1 VRQRSIVDTSALGR
15 AIAGDDEET
24 ATVTVTLDVF
34 GEPLSEDFDVPAGP
48 TRPRRLLP
56 VVQALADAVVDA
68 GIRRSAAQGKAI
80 SCRAGCG
87 ACCRQPVPIARTEAF
102 ALRDVVDRMP
112 EPRRSEIRTRF
123 AEVKRRLVEAGL
135 HARLRD
141 LSWAA
146 PADVEPLA
154 LAYLRLGI
162 PCPFLETDGKPP
174 ARLQDGGCSIYEDRP
189 VACREYLVTSP
200 AERCAAPAR
209 DTIEKV
215 PLPGDLSEQIA
226 HMEADVPRRG
236 PAWIPLALALEWA
249 EEHAEEPPR
258 RTGPELLAA
267 LVRPPAAGKKPAARG
282 KRGGRR

>member
-1 VRQRSIVDTSALGR
+1 MVDAGALGIG
-15 AIAGDDEET
+15 ALGDDEET
-24 ATVTVTLDVF
+24 TTVTVTLDVF

-56 VVQALADAVVDA
+56 VVQVLADEIVGAS
-68 GIRRSAAQGKAI
+68 IRRSAAQGKPI

-102 ALRDVVDRMP
+102 ALREVVEHMP
-112 EPRRSEIRTRF
+112 EPRRSEIRARF
-123 AEVKRRLVEAGL
+123 AEAKRRLVEAGL
-135 HARLRD
+135 YAKLRD

-146 PADVEPLA
+146 PDDVEPLA
-154 LAYLRLGI
+154 LTYLQLGI

-174 ARLQDGGCSIYEDRP
+174 TRPEDGGCSIYEDRP
-189 VACREYLVTSP
+189 IACREYLVTSP
-200 AERCAAPAR
+200 AERCAAPTR

-226 HMEADVPRRG
+226 HMEADVPKRG

-249 EEHAEEPPR
+249 DQHVEEPPR

-267 LVRPPAAGKKPAARG
+267 LVRPPKKAADRG
-282 KRGGRR
+282 KRGKRR